1 MHVYGSQLAPL
12 LEVLVAAGGLDHI
25 DRAGRF
31 HERALWRGSLRG
43 WTESS
48 QAGPRQGVPEGVA
61 LSA

>member
-12 LEVLVAAGGLDHI
+12 LEVLITAGGLDHI
-25 DRAGRF
+25 DRAGGW

-48 QAGPRQGVPEGVA
+48 QAEPHHGVPEGVA